1 MLEGVFKLLGEYG
14 NPVPRYTGPRCLV
27 ERMAVGGCDLCQQ
40 ACPHEA
46 VEIDRSV
53 SIDPVKCTSCGLC
66 VQACPTG
73 ALEYDVTA
81 TLGAIKAHGEGGATL
96 TCSQSG
102 AGGQGLVC
110 LGRVTQSA
118 VVASGAW
125 GIELTLLHG
134 DCPSCAVGR
143 SDVPERLRAVV
154 DGAQQLREATGRP
167 ARVSIRKASGEQL
180 SGPQVSRRGMF
191 GALARGASRVVA
203 QVIPESPLP
212 FVDWSVPEERRPAEW
227 LWRRRALKP
236 TPAPETLVAWAVP
249 RIEEGCIDC
258 PVCTNVCP
266 TEAIEREVHPDGGIT
281 LTLDLTSCTG
291 CAACARSCPPQVI
304 VMEPE
309 VPELTFSVPRLLRDG
324 GSLA

>member
-1 MLEGVFKLLGEYG
+1 MLEGMFKLLGEYG

-27 ERMAVGGCDLCQQ
+27 ERLAVGGCDLCQQ

-46 VEIDRSV
+46 VSIDRAV
-53 SIDPVKCTSCGLC
+53 SIDPAKCTSCGLC

-73 ALEYDVTA
+73 ALEYDVSA
-81 TLGAIKAHGEGGATL
+81 TLGAVKAHGEGGATL

-102 AGGQGLVC
+102 AGGQTLPC
-110 LGRVTQSA
+110 LGRVNQSA

-134 DCPSCAVGR
+134 DCPTCTVGR
-143 SDVPERLRAVV
+143 ADVPERLAAVV
-154 DGAQQLREATGRP
+154 ESAQQLRAATGRP
-167 ARVSIRKASGEQL
+167 ARVNIRKAAGEQL

-191 GALARGASRVVA
+191 GALARSASRMAA

-227 LWRRRALKP
+227 LWRRRAMKP
-236 TPAPETLVAWAVP
+236 TPAPETLVIWAAP
-249 RIEEGCIDC
+249 RILDGCIDC

-266 TEAIEREVHPDGGIT
+266 TEAIAREVHPDGLIT
-281 LTLDLTSCTG
+281 LHLDLTSCTG
-291 CAACARSCPPQVI
+291 CSACARSCPPQVI
-304 VMEPE
+304 VMSPE
-309 VPELTFSVPRLLRDG
+309 VEEGAFAEPQLLREG
-324 GSLA
+324 GQVY